1 MKTLKT
7 NARISEVADTG
18 SRLLILFGRETALAE
33 DRILKPLF
41 VAIKSDTDLL
51 TDIIK
56 SDRQAS
62 DLDKADA
69 LRDEVIRNLATLL
82 KGYTAMPIQALQQAG
97 QRLYAIFE
105 KYGMGIIRE
114 NYAVQSAHIESML
127 KDFAEPTLASDIAQL
142 TGVAEVI
149 AQLTKAQKDFND
161 RRVSYEQATAT
172 QSSKTKSTEL
182 KKRLLG
188 SINTALLPYLLSMKN
203 LNQSEYI
210 SFANAVGQVIADTN
224 AAISARSKKEAKDNK

>member
-18 SRLLILFGRETALAE
+18 SRLLILFGKETALTE

-56 SDRQAS
+56 SDRQVS
-62 DLDKADA
+62 ELDKADA
-69 LRDEVIRNLATLL
+69 LRDEIIRNLVKIL
-82 KGYTAMPIQALQQAG
+82 KGYTAMPIEPLQQAG
-97 QRLYAIFE
+97 KRLYAIFE

-127 KDFAEPTLASDIAQL
+127 KDFAEPAFASDIAQL

-182 KKRLLG
+182 KKRLLN
-188 SINTALLPYLLSMKN
+188 SINTSLLPYLISMKN

-210 SFANAVGQVIADTN
+210 RFADAVGQVIADTN
-224 AAISARSKKEAKDNK
+224 AAISARSKKEKK

>member
-1 MKTLKT
+1 MIKQLKPS
-7 NARISEVADTG
+7 ARISEVADTG
-18 SRLLILFGRETALAE
+18 SRLLILFGKETALAE
-33 DRILKPLF
+33 DKILKPLF
-41 VAIKSDTDLL
+41 ITIKSDTDQL
-51 TDIIK
+51 TLIIK
-56 SDRQAS
+56 SDREAS

-69 LRDEVIRNLATLL
+69 LRDEIIRNLAKIL
-82 KGYTAMPIQALQQAG
+82 KGYTAMPIEALQQAG

-105 KYGMGIIRE
+105 KYGLSIIRE

-127 KDFAEPTLASDIAQL
+127 KDFAEPTAVADIAKL

-161 RRVSYEQATAT
+161 RRVSYEQAIAT
-172 QSSKTKSTEL
+172 KGSKTKSVEL
-182 KKRLLG
+182 KKRLLN
-188 SINTALLPYLLSMKN
+188 SINASLLPYLLSMKN

-224 AAISARSKKEAKDNK
+224 AAISARSKKEKK